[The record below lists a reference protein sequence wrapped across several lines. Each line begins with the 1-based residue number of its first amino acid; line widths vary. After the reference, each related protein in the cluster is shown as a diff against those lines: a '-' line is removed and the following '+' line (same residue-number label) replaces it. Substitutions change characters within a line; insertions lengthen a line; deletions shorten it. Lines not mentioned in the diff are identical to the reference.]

1 MDEDNR
7 LIKERIEKVYKLQ
20 EKGINPYPYIF
31 NVDSHANEI
40 LEKHSNLK
48 EGEITKHTV
57 KVAGRIMTLR
67 LMGNATFA
75 HLQDSTAQVQVY
87 FSKDDLENYELIK
100 SKLIELGDI
109 IGVQGNVFKTKR
121 GEISIHVKKL
131 ELLCKAV
138 RPLPDKFHGITDTE
152 IRYRQRYV
160 DLIVNP
166 EVRKVFELRSKI
178 VNAVREVLNKRGFV
192 ESEIPVLQPIYG
204 GANAKPFK
212 THINAW
218 SQEMFLSISP
228 ELYLKRLIVGGFD
241 RVYSICKNFRNEG
254 VDKTHN
260 PEFTMMECYQSYAD
274 YNDMMEITEEIYE
287 HACKSILGTTK
298 VKYQGIELN
307 FKRPW
312 ARITMHDAIREYAG
326 IDAERMTDEALIDFI
341 EKNKVELKGEYI
353 RGLAINAIFEHF
365 CESKF
370 IQPTFIMHHPKE
382 TTSLCKTL
390 RGHPDLIERFEPFVN
405 GWEIGNAYSEL
416 NDPIVQKRLFEEQ
429 AAKGRGGDEEAH
441 QMDEDFIRALEYG
454 MPPTGGLG
462 LGIDRMVMLL
472 TDAATIRD
480 VILFPTMRHESKEN
494 K

>member
-1 MDEDNR
+1 
-7 LIKERIEKVYKLQ
+7 
-20 EKGINPYPYIF
+20 
-31 NVDSHANEI
+31 
-40 LEKHSNLK
+40 
-48 EGEITKHTV
+48 
-57 KVAGRIMTLR
+57 
-67 LMGNATFA
+67 
-75 HLQDSTAQVQVY
+75 
-87 FSKDDLENYELIK
+87 
-100 SKLIELGDI
+100 
-109 IGVQGNVFKTKR
+109 
-121 GEISIHVKKL
+121 
-131 ELLCKAV
+131 
-138 RPLPDKFHGITDTE
+138 
-152 IRYRQRYV
+152 
-160 DLIVNP
+160 
-166 EVRKVFELRSKI
+166 
-178 VNAVREVLNKRGFV
+178 
-192 ESEIPVLQPIYG
+192 
-204 GANAKPFK
+204 
-212 THINAW
+212 
-218 SQEMFLSISP
+218 
-228 ELYLKRLIVGGFD
+228 
-241 RVYSICKNFRNEG
+241 
-254 VDKTHN
+254 
-260 PEFTMMECYQSYAD
+260 
-274 YNDMMEITEEIYE
+274 MMEITEEIYE

-341 EKNKVELKGEYI
+341 EKNKVELRGEYV

-416 NDPIVQKRLFEEQ
+416 NNPIVQKRLFEEQ